1 MNGNETENLVSRWEK
16 LMDSLRAS
24 GDTSIVT
31 GYVMGLLRVAPEK
44 TSRNRSRPW

>member
-1 MNGNETENLVSRWEK
+1 MNGNENLASRWER

-24 GDTSIVT
+24 DETSIVT

-44 TSRNRSRPW
+44 ASRNRSRPW